1 MGRHSLVL
9 TSSRSTSTVAAVRW
23 SAVSL
28 VGRQA
33 VQLISAV
40 ILARI
45 LGPDQYGV
53 IAMVS
58 IYVALSL
65 VVLDQG
71 IALALIQKDELT
83 PGEPGAAATVN
94 IALSFLLGVATILV
108 SSTIADFFNTSELAP
123 LLNALGWCLVVKGV
137 AIVPRA
143 LLSRELRFKPIAYS
157 DTLGATVGAAA
168 GITFALLGGGVW
180 AFIVQ
185 TVTADLYVAIALLI
199 AFRGPVPN
207 LRLGTLRGLFFFSI
221 KIFAS
226 NLLLNTSRR
235 IDDILIGRFLTPAD
249 LAYYGVAYRVL
260 MFPVQL
266 LSGVVNRAVY
276 PLVARRAADSD
287 YLTWLVSN
295 ATRILSAIMVPGLT
309 LVILIAPVGIP
320 LVFGPEWIPAVPV
333 VQILAIAGARQGL
346 FCMTGTIMTGLGK
359 PGWQLGFS
367 FFSVS
372 LQVLG
377 IVVGLNFGIVG
388 VAIGYSVSSLL
399 VTPVMIDIQRR
410 LVGLSWLAQLS
421 LIGPALHGAFWGAL
435 AFSLIQ
441 RIDPSSPLLAG
452 AGTFGFALTFAAVLS
467 IFHRKYLISVLGSA
481 QALTSRTG

>member
-9 TSSRSTSTVAAVRW
+9 TQGGSTSTVAVVRW
-23 SAVSL
+23 SALSL
-28 VGRQA
+28 FGRQA

-71 IALALIQKDELT
+71 IALALIQKDKLA
-83 PGEPGAAATVN
+83 PGEAGAAATVN
-94 IALSFLLGVATILV
+94 IALSCLLGVATVIL
-108 SSTIADFFNTSELAP
+108 SSGIADFFNTSDLAP
-123 LLNALGWCLVVKGV
+123 LLNTLGWCLVVKGV

-157 DTLGATVGAAA
+157 DTFGALVGAAC
-168 GITFALLGGGVW
+168 GITFAMLGGGVW
-180 AFIVQ
+180 AFVVQ
-185 TVTADLYVAIALLI
+185 TVTADLYVAAALLI

-207 LRLGTLRGLFFFSI
+207 LRLGTLRGLFLFSI

-235 IDDILIGRFLTPAD
+235 IDDILIGRYLTPAD

-276 PLVARRAADSD
+276 PLLARRANDAA
-287 YLTWLVSN
+287 YLSWLVCT
-295 ATRILSAIMVPGLT
+295 ATRILSVIMLPGLA
-309 LVILIAPVGIP
+309 LVILTAPVCIP
-320 LVFGPEWIPAVPV
+320 VVFGPDWAPAVPV
-333 VQILAIAGARQGL
+333 VQILAVAGARQGL
-346 FCMTGTIMTGLGK
+346 LCMTGTIMTGLGK

-367 FFSVS
+367 CFSVS

-377 IVVGLNFGIVG
+377 IVIGLNFGIVG
-388 VAIGYSVSSLL
+388 VAIGYSTASLL

-410 LVGLSWLAQLS
+410 LIGLSWPAQLS
-421 LIGPALHGAFWGAL
+421 LIGPALHGALWGAL
-435 AFSLIQ
+435 SFGLIG
-441 RIDPSSPLLAG
+441 RIDPGSPLLAVV
-452 AGTFGFALTFAAVLS
+452 GTLAFTLTFVAILGV
-467 IFHRKYLISVLGSA
+467 FHRSYALSVLESA
-481 QALTSRTG
+481 QALTSRSG